1 MTIQSVSGQGVL
13 ERLQR
18 LVAFDTQN
26 PPRELDAA
34 SPIFS
39 YISESLGADF
49 EIDVAD
55 HGLGRISMLAI
66 RGKPSLLF
74 NVHLDTVPISIEARF
89 PALEMTR
96 DEDRVYGRGVCDIKG
111 AAACLLEIADFTDSP
126 MAMLFTSDEE
136 GASGCCIKEF
146 VATGKTAA
154 FSQVV
159 VAEPTGCLAVL
170 GHRGYLSVKG
180 RFSGKAGHSSEQR
193 ALRDNSLHKL
203 SGWVAAAVKHAEQL
217 EHEDRRPCFNVGEV
231 HGGIKS
237 NVIAD
242 DAKLHW
248 SARLSPGDSNE
259 DFLEMMSALEYGD
272 SAQWHVPFSGPPL
285 PTAGMD
291 VSKAQ
296 AFVEKHDIETGQAV
310 DFWTEASLFAQAG
323 LPAIVLG
330 PGNIA
335 QAHAVDEWVSIEQLE
350 LALQLY
356 TKLVNTHD

>member
-1 MTIQSVSGQGVL
+1 MNVQDVL
-13 ERLQR
+13 DRLQK

-39 YISESLGADF
+39 YLSESLGTGF
-49 EIDVAD
+49 TIDVTD
-55 HGLGRISMLAI
+55 HGLGRISMLAV

-74 NVHLDTVPISIEARF
+74 NVHLDTVPISTEARF

-111 AAACLLEIADFTDSP
+111 AAACLLEIADSTEKP

-146 VATGKTAA
+146 LASDKTSA

-159 VAEPTGCLAVL
+159 VAEPTDCLAVL

-180 RFSGKAGHSSEQR
+180 RFSGQAGHSSEQR
-193 ALRDNSLHKL
+193 ALRDNALHKL
-203 SGWVAAAVKHAEQL
+203 SAWVAAAVKRAEQL
-217 EHEDRRPCFNVGEV
+217 ERENRRPCFNVGEV

-242 DAKLHW
+242 DANLHW

-259 DFLEMMSALEYGD
+259 EFLNMMSALEYGD

-285 PTAGMD
+285 PNSGMD
-291 VSKAQ
+291 VAMAQ
-296 AFVEKHDIETGQAV
+296 AFVEKHGIETGQVV

-323 LPAIVLG
+323 IPAIVLG

-335 QAHAVDEWVSIEQLE
+335 QAHAVDEWVSVGQLE
-350 LALQLY
+350 LALQIY
-356 TKLVNTHD
+356 SKLVNAHD